1 MERKEIIEKILQS
14 DLNRKWHW
22 FSYHFKYYEKGL
34 EHPFAK
40 SIVDYI
46 YNISQINNDAGID
59 LINKL
64 TSISGK
70 EKDLGH
76 YEQLMQVLAEILI
89 INQAF
94 TYPWSDLLDFEYE
107 PVTAGS
113 NKNPEFN
120 IITNSKTI
128 GIEVK
133 SPSILK
139 YQTER
144 QSRGLQLTSRN
155 IFRDV
160 LEKGETTLPRDNPIK
175 DFLLSANSKFKEF
188 KEKNPDYISVLY
200 IVWDDFINEPIS
212 ALLAKPHGLFESDSF
227 AKDKSGEIIKF
238 QYVDFVMISRH
249 RLQFQQTAGEVI
261 FPDEIEHP
269 LDYGKKEIFPFKV
282 IIKNPYSTANDF
294 DELVDCFQVYEPSSL
309 MGAEYNPG
317 DIIMWM

>member
-1 MERKEIIEKILQS
+1 MKKDAIIERVLKS
-14 DLNRKWHW
+14 DLNNKWHW
-22 FSYHFKYYEKGL
+22 FSYHFKFFKNGF

-40 SIVDYI
+40 SIVDCI
-46 YNISQINNDAGID
+46 YNISQINEDAAID
-59 LINKL
+59 LIDKL

-70 EKDLGH
+70 EKDIDH

-94 TYPWSDLLDFEYE
+94 TYNWTDLLGFEYE
-107 PVTAGS
+107 PRTDLS
-113 NKNPEFN
+113 NKNPEIN
-120 IITNSKTI
+120 IKTKFRTI

-139 YQTER
+139 YQAER
-144 QSRGLQLTSRN
+144 QSRGVQLTSRN
-155 IFRDV
+155 LFRDV
-160 LEKGETTLPRDNPIK
+160 LDKNKTTLPRDNPVK
-175 DFLLSANSKFKEF
+175 DFLISANSKFKSF
-188 KEKNPDYISVLY
+188 KEKIPNYISVLY

-212 ALLAKPHGLFESDSF
+212 ALLAKPHGLFEIDSF
-227 AKDKSGEIIKF
+227 AKDKNGKIMKF
-238 QYVDFVMISRH
+238 EYVDFIMISRH
-249 RLQFQQTAGEVI
+249 RFQFQQMAGEAI

-294 DELVDCFQVYEPSSL
+294 KELNDCFQVYEPSSL

-317 DIIMWM
+317 DIIMWI